1 MHLLL
6 WFVTVLEQRIWI
18 KGINNLIYYE
28 QESQYIKNSDTEKAF
43 ASPGKSFITDLC
55 SHHLNW
61 QVQYTKILKTQAQ
74 AYLTFS
80 KYILG

>member
-1 MHLLL
+1 MSKSH
-6 WFVTVLEQRIWI
+6 
-18 KGINNLIYYE
+18 
-28 QESQYIKNSDTEKAF
+28 SSDTEKAF